1 MDELDIDLDTAD
13 RISQR
18 IAHGVYRITH
28 GKRVVGE
35 ELWGIFGL
43 RSGGF
48 RLMSEIDLKSPMPNK
63 QRAQLDLDEHWQAR
77 KLWVEVDVDG
87 RRRMATYTPDRPANL
102 LFIQVSE
109 LLLRYV
115 DSGKGGRSLDGP
127 FMLNPPDKSKVV
139 YEDEVPFDSQSYLDF
154 ASTLF
159 NFAHFKRISNQLR
172 EKNKARIKAVVVK
185 LPSLEP
191 LLLKQTYEY
200 ITDEPVNP
208 FVVRDCAAL
217 TTRQRRFGTV
227 DRRQHLHSPALAL
240 FPKKHGF
247 LHRIFLALQSTG
259 FNRAADERFLVG
271 REVHFHILSLGR

>member
-115 DSGKGGRSLDGP
+115 DSGRGGRSLDGP

-200 ITDEPVNP
+200 ITDEPVGDNLQLAQCYTITESDGGSAKTT
-208 FVVRDCAAL
+208 FWSNSHGVILKQNVAL
-217 TTRQRRFGTV
+217 NGEQYGCELTSYRW
-227 DRRQHLHSPALAL
+227 
-240 FPKKHGF
+240 
-247 LHRIFLALQSTG
+247 
-259 FNRAADERFLVG
+259 
-271 REVHFHILSLGR
+271 LG